1 MTWPRTRGDAEGGY
15 AGVGSARAAGAAAL
29 VVDDEAPALD
39 ELSYLLRSM
48 PAISAVDVAAS
59 SSDALRCLQERPY
72 DIVFLDIRM
81 PSLNGIELANVL
93 GRFAAP
99 PAIVFVT
106 AYEEYAVSAFD
117 VGACDYLLKPVSA
130 ARLRMA
136 LGRALG
142 RPGADEGGRAREA
155 GLAGEGG
162 RATEAGRGDE
172 RRPPGDDDSL
182 GAISVEAAGRAWLI
196 TPGQVCWVESVGDYV
211 RLHMT
216 EGDAH
221 LLRMPISHL
230 EEKWAAHGFIRIHR
244 GYLVSV
250 DKITEFSV
258 WGSNH
263 TVKVA
268 GRSLPVSRRHAR
280 DVRDRVLRPG
290 RRQ

>member
-1 MTWPRTRGDAEGGY
+1 MTWARTRGATEGASAVDG
-15 AGVGSARAAGAAAL
+15 AARAGGAAAL

-142 RPGADEGGRAREA
+142 RPGEGGW
-155 GLAGEGG
+155 
-162 RATEAGRGDE
+162 DE
-172 RRPPGDDDSL
+172 RPRPGDGGSL
-182 GAISVEAAGRAWLI
+182 GAISVEAAGRARLI
-196 TPGQVCWVESVGDYV
+196 TPAQVCWVESVGDYV

-216 EGDAH
+216 EGVAY

-263 TVKVA
+263 TVMVA

-280 DVRDRVLRPG
+280 DVRDRVLRAG

>member
-1 MTWPRTRGDAEGGY
+1 MTWGRTWDERAPGDA
-15 AGVGSARAAGAAAL
+15 ARSGGAAAL

-48 PAISAVDVAAS
+48 PAVSVVDVAIS

-93 GRFAAP
+93 RRFATP
-99 PAIVFVT
+99 PAVVFVT

-117 VGACDYLLKPVSA
+117 IGACDYLLKPVSA
-130 ARLRMA
+130 ARLRTA

-142 RPGADEGGRAREA
+142 RPGDTALDGGPGRSGDTALGGGLGLSEGG
-155 GLAGEGG
+155 
-162 RATEAGRGDE
+162 
-172 RRPPGDDDSL
+172 PSL
-182 GAISVEAAGRAWLI
+182 GAIPVEVAGRARLI
-196 TPGQVCWVESVGDYV
+196 TPGQVCWAEAVGDYV

-230 EEKWAAHGFIRIHR
+230 EERWAAHGFIRIHR

-250 DKITEFSV
+250 GKITEFSV
-258 WGSNH
+258 SGSNH
-263 TVKVA
+263 SVKVS
-268 GRSLPVSRRHAR
+268 GRWLPVSRRHAR
-280 DVRDRVLRPG
+280 DVRDRVLRAG

>member
-1 MTWPRTRGDAEGGY
+1 MTWARPRDER
-15 AGVGSARAAGAAAL
+15 VSAARSGGAAAL

-48 PAISAVDVAAS
+48 PAVSVVDVAIS
-59 SSDALRCLQERPY
+59 SSDALRRLQERPY

-81 PSLNGIELANVL
+81 ASLNGIELANVL
-93 GRFAAP
+93 GRFATP

-117 VGACDYLLKPVSA
+117 IGACDYLLKPVSA
-130 ARLRMA
+130 ARLRTA
-136 LGRALG
+136 LSRALG
-142 RPGADEGGRAREA
+142 RPGDTALDGGPGRSGDTAPD
-155 GLAGEGG
+155 GG
-162 RATEAGRGDE
+162 PGR
-172 RRPPGDDDSL
+172 PGKSASL
-182 GAISVEAAGRAWLI
+182 GAIPVEVAGRARLV
-196 TPGQVCWVESVGDYV
+196 TPGQVSWAESVGDYV

-216 EGDAH
+216 EGNAH

-250 DKITEFSV
+250 GKITEFSV
-258 WGSNH
+258 SGSNH
-263 TVKVA
+263 SVKVS
-268 GRSLPVSRRHAR
+268 GRWLPVSRRHAR
-280 DVRDRVLRPG
+280 DVRDRVLRAG

>member
-1 MTWPRTRGDAEGGY
+1 MTWARARGDAEGVY
-15 AGVGSARAAGAAAL
+15 AADGAARAGGAAAL

-48 PAISAVDVAAS
+48 PTISAVDVAAS
-59 SSDALRCLQERPY
+59 SSDALRFLQERPY

-81 PSLNGIELANVL
+81 PLLNGIELARVL

-142 RPGADEGGRAREA
+142 RPGADEGGRAAEGGR
-155 GLAGEGG
+155 AGEGG
-162 RATEAGRGDE
+162 RVDE
-172 RRPPGDDDSL
+172 RRPFVDDDSF
-182 GAISVEAAGRAWLI
+182 GAISVETAGRARRI
-196 TPGQVCWVESVGDYV
+196 IPGQVCWVESVGDYV

>member
-1 MTWPRTRGDAEGGY
+1 MTWARTRGDAEL
-15 AGVGSARAAGAAAL
+15 ASAADNAAARTAGAAAL

-81 PSLNGIELANVL
+81 PLLNGIELANVL
-93 GRFAAP
+93 GRFATP

-142 RPGADEGGRAREA
+142 RPGEGAR
-155 GLAGEGG
+155 AGE
-162 RATEAGRGDE
+162 E
-172 RRPPGDDDSL
+172 RPPGDEGSI
-182 GAISVEAAGRAWLI
+182 GAISVEAAGRARLI

-244 GYLVSV
+244 SYLVSV
-250 DKITEFSV
+250 EKITEFSV
-258 WGSNH
+258 LGSNH

-280 DVRDRVLRPG
+280 DVRDRVLRAG

>member
-1 MTWPRTRGDAEGGY
+1 MTWARTWDERP
-15 AGVGSARAAGAAAL
+15 SAAHSGGAAAL

-48 PAISAVDVAAS
+48 PAVSVVDVAIS

-93 GRFAAP
+93 RRFATP

-130 ARLRMA
+130 ARLRTA

-142 RPGADEGGRAREA
+142 RPGDGPSPGDDVPLGAIPVEVAGRAR
-155 GLAGEGG
+155 
-162 RATEAGRGDE
+162 
-172 RRPPGDDDSL
+172 
-182 GAISVEAAGRAWLI
+182 LI
-196 TPGQVCWVESVGDYV
+196 TPGQVCWVEAVGDYV

-230 EEKWAAHGFIRIHR
+230 EEKWAVHGFIRIHR

-250 DKITEFSV
+250 GKITEFSV
-258 WGSNH
+258 SGSNH
-263 TVKVA
+263 SVKVS

-280 DVRDRVLRPG
+280 DVRDRVLRAG

>member
-1 MTWPRTRGDAEGGY
+1 
-15 AGVGSARAAGAAAL
+15 
-29 VVDDEAPALD
+29 
-39 ELSYLLRSM
+39 
-48 PAISAVDVAAS
+48 
-59 SSDALRCLQERPY
+59 
-72 DIVFLDIRM
+72 
-81 PSLNGIELANVL
+81 
-93 GRFAAP
+93 
-99 PAIVFVT
+99 
-106 AYEEYAVSAFD
+106 VSAFD

-142 RPGADEGGRAREA
+142 RPGEGGRTDEGARVRDA
-155 GLAGEGG
+155 GRPGEVGRGGEGERGGGGG
-162 RATEAGRGDE
+162 RVNEPRL
-172 RRPPGDDDSL
+172 PGDDDSL
-182 GAISVEAAGRAWLI
+182 GAISVEAAGRARLI

-263 TVKVA
+263 AVKVA

>member
-1 MTWPRTRGDAEGGY
+1 MTW
-15 AGVGSARAAGAAAL
+15 ARARDERASAARSGGAAAL
-29 VVDDEAPALD
+29 VVDDEEPALD

-48 PAISAVDVAAS
+48 PAVSVVDVAIS

-93 GRFAAP
+93 GRFATP

-117 VGACDYLLKPVSA
+117 IGACDYLLKPVSS
-130 ARLRMA
+130 ARLRTA

-142 RPGADEGGRAREA
+142 RPDDTMLGGGLGWQGSRALGG
-155 GLAGEGG
+155 GLG
-162 RATEAGRGDE
+162 RSEDS
-172 RRPPGDDDSL
+172 PSPGDDVSL
-182 GAISVEAAGRAWLI
+182 GAIPVEVAGRARLI
-196 TPGQVCWVESVGDYV
+196 TPGQVCWVEAVGDYV

-250 DKITEFSV
+250 GKITEFSV
-258 WGSNH
+258 SGSNR
-263 TVKVA
+263 TVKVS

-280 DVRDRVLRPG
+280 DVRDRVLRAG
-290 RRQ
+290 RR

>member
-1 MTWPRTRGDAEGGY
+1 
-15 AGVGSARAAGAAAL
+15 
-29 VVDDEAPALD
+29 
-39 ELSYLLRSM
+39 
-48 PAISAVDVAAS
+48 
-59 SSDALRCLQERPY
+59 
-72 DIVFLDIRM
+72 
-81 PSLNGIELANVL
+81 
-93 GRFAAP
+93 
-99 PAIVFVT
+99 
-106 AYEEYAVSAFD
+106 
-117 VGACDYLLKPVSA
+117 
-130 ARLRMA
+130 
-136 LGRALG
+136 
-142 RPGADEGGRAREA
+142 
-155 GLAGEGG
+155 
-162 RATEAGRGDE
+162 
-172 RRPPGDDDSL
+172 
-182 GAISVEAAGRAWLI
+182 
-196 TPGQVCWVESVGDYV
+196 
-211 RLHMT
+211 LHMT